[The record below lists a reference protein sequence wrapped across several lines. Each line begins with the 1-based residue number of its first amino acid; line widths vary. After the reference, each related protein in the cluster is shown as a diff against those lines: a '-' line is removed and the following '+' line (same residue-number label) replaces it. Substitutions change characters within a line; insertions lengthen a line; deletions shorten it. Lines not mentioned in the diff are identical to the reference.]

1 MSALI
6 TAAPGTPHGPKL
18 CLSVFQI
25 TGHLSEEP
33 GEHLR
38 LHAARPLFVDA
49 FVKRAKNTRQGLN
62 APSHAFF
69 FFRSM
74 ELYIPLSQPGGAYQ
88 HLAPLPNAAFLYFP
102 LIYLLN

>member
-69 FFRSM
+69 FFF
-74 ELYIPLSQPGGAYQ
+74 LGAWDYT
-88 HLAPLPNAAFLYFP
+88 FLYHSQEEP
-102 LIYLLN
+102 TNI

>member
-25 TGHLSEEP
+25 TGHLSEEA

-69 FFRSM
+69 FF
-74 ELYIPLSQPGGAYQ
+74 LGAWDYT
-88 HLAPLPNAAFLYFP
+88 FLYHSQEEP
-102 LIYLLN
+102 TNI